1 MTLEILL
8 PTGRG
13 AGSPAGSAT
22 GGGLESRRAIGGGGA
37 SAAGRLESE
46 RAGGGGPGE
55 GRRDGVGGGASAAG
69 RLETYRLV
77 GTPVAR
83 GNYAPAT
90 RRLAFAAAH
99 VVADPLG
106 DNSPGAPAVV
116 DWEHTLEFRRHLW
129 SLGLSVAE
137 AMDTAQR
144 GMGLDWA
151 ATQELI
157 RRSAAEAP
165 DGRIAVGVG
174 TDQLTA
180 AGRPTGGAH
189 ALDAVIA
196 AYEEQLGLA
205 EEVGAQPILMASRA
219 LCAAA
224 ESPDDY
230 RKVYDRLVGQSTRP
244 VILHW
249 LGSMFDP
256 ALDGY
261 WGSDSLDT
269 AADVVVDLIADN
281 VTKVDG
287 IKVSL
292 LDASREVALRNRLP
306 EGVRLYTGDDF
317 NYPELIRGDDDR
329 HSDALLGIFAAIAPA
344 AAAALKALDDG
355 DLDTYDRVFAPTV
368 PLARQIFSAP
378 TYYYK
383 TGIAFLAWLNGHQP
397 GFSMVGGLQTGR
409 SLPHLA
415 DTFRL
420 ADQAGVLTNPE
431 LAVQRFGQL
440 LRVGGVDA

>member
-1 MTLEILL
+1 MSLSLRL
-8 PTGRG
+8 PLN
-13 AGSPAGSAT
+13 
-22 GGGLESRRAIGGGGA
+22 GGLE
-37 SAAGRLESE
+37 
-46 RAGGGGPGE
+46 
-55 GRRDGVGGGASAAG
+55 
-69 RLETYRLV
+69 TYQLT
-77 GTPVAR
+77 GTPVAAS
-83 GNYAPAT
+83 NYEPAT
-90 RRLAFAAAH
+90 SRLAFAAAH
-99 VVADPLG
+99 VVSDPLA
-106 DNSPGAPAVV
+106 DNSPGAPAVI
-116 DWEHTLEFRRHLW
+116 DWDHTLGFRRHLW

-144 GMGLDWA
+144 GMGLDWP

-157 RRSAAEAP
+157 RRSAREAP
-165 DGRIAVGVG
+165 AHSVATEATPGKRIAVGVG
-174 TDQLTA
+174 TDQLS
-180 AGRPTGGAH
+180 AGVHP
-189 ALDAVIA
+189 LDAVIG
-196 AYEEQLGLA
+196 AYEEQLALA
-205 EEVGAQPILMASRA
+205 EDVGAQPILMASRA

-224 ESPDDY
+224 NSPDDY
-230 RKVYDRLVGQSTRP
+230 RKVYDRLLSQSSRP

-269 AADVVVDLIADN
+269 AADVVVDLINENTAH
-281 VTKVDG
+281 VDG

-292 LDASREVALRNRLP
+292 LDASKEIALRKRLP
-306 EGVRLYTGDDF
+306 EGIRLYTGDDF
-317 NYPELIRGDDDR
+317 NYPELIRGDGE
-329 HSDALLGIFAAIAPA
+329 HYSDALLGIFAAIAPA

-355 DLDTYDRVFAPTV
+355 ELAKYEEIFAPTV

-397 GFSMVGGLQTGR
+397 GFGMVGGLQTGR

-420 ADQAGVLTNPE
+420 ADAAGVLTSPE
-431 LAVQRFGQL
+431 LAVDRFKKL
-440 LRVGGVDA
+440 LAVGGIDA

>member
-1 MTLEILL
+1 MELAL
-8 PTGRG
+8 P
-13 AGSPAGSAT
+13 SAD
-22 GGGLESRRAIGGGGA
+22 GLSR
-37 SAAGRLESE
+37 
-46 RAGGGGPGE
+46 
-55 GRRDGVGGGASAAG
+55 
-69 RLETYRLV
+69 YRLV
-77 GTPVAR
+77 GEPVAQ
-83 GNYAPAT
+83 GTYTPA
-90 RRLAFAAAH
+90 RSRVAYAAAH

-106 DNSPGAPAVV
+106 DNSPGAPAVI

-144 GMGLDWA
+144 GMGLDWK

-174 TDQLTA
+174 TDQLPP
-180 AGRPTGGAH
+180 GPH
-189 ALDAVIA
+189 SLEAVA
-196 AYEEQLGLA
+196 KAYEEQLAVA
-205 EEVGAQPILMASRA
+205 EGVSAQPILMASRA
-219 LCAAA
+219 LCTAAGG
-224 ESPDDY
+224 PDDY
-230 RKVYDRLVGQSTRP
+230 RKVYDRLLRQSARP

-249 LGSMFDP
+249 LGDMFDP
-256 ALDGY
+256 ALAGY
-261 WGSDSLDT
+261 WGSASVDS
-269 AADVVVDLIADN
+269 AADTVVELIKDN
-281 VTKVDG
+281 VSKVDG

-292 LDASREVALRNRLP
+292 LDAAKEVALRNRLP

-317 NYPELIRGDDDR
+317 NYPELIRGDGNH

-355 DLDTYDRVFAPTV
+355 DLDTYEKVFAPTV

-397 GFSMVGGLQTGR
+397 GFTMVGGLQTGR

-431 LAVQRFGQL
+431 LAVDRFRRL
-440 LRVGGVDA
+440 LTVSGIDA

>member
-1 MTLEILL
+1 MSLSLRL
-8 PTGRG
+8 PLD
-13 AGSPAGSAT
+13 GS
-22 GGGLESRRAIGGGGA
+22 
-37 SAAGRLESE
+37 
-46 RAGGGGPGE
+46 
-55 GRRDGVGGGASAAG
+55 
-69 RLETYRLV
+69 LETYTLT
-77 GTPVAR
+77 GTPVAH
-83 GNYAPAT
+83 GTYEPA
-90 RRLAFAAAH
+90 RSRLAFAAAH

-106 DNSPGAPAVV
+106 DNSPGAPAVI
-116 DWEHTLEFRRHLW
+116 DWEHTLGFRHHLW

-144 GMGLDWA
+144 GMGLDWE
-151 ATQELI
+151 ATQQLI

-165 DGRIAVGVG
+165 LRASGADGAGAGAARGAGGAEKLIAVGVG
-174 TDQLTA
+174 TDQLP
-180 AGRPTGGAH
+180 AGVHP
-189 ALDAVIA
+189 LEVVIG
-196 AYEEQLGLA
+196 AYEEQLALA

-224 ESPDDY
+224 TSPDDY
-230 RKVYDRLVGQSTRP
+230 RKVYDRLLGQSSRP

-256 ALDGY
+256 ALEGY
-261 WGSDSLDT
+261 WGSDDLDR
-269 AADVVVDLIADN
+269 AADVVVELINEN
-281 VTKVDG
+281 VGKVDG
-287 IKVSL
+287 IKMSL
-292 LDASREVALRNRLP
+292 LDASKEVALRKRLP

-317 NYPELIRGDDDR
+317 NYPELIQGDGEY

-344 AAAALKALDDG
+344 AAAALKALDEG
-355 DLDTYDRVFAPTV
+355 DLTAYEQIFAPTV

-397 GFSMVGGLQTGR
+397 GFTMVGGLQTGR

-420 ADQAGVLTNPE
+420 ADAAGVLTDPD
-431 LAVQRFGQL
+431 LAVTRFRQL
-440 LRVGGVDA
+440 LSTGGIDA

>member
-1 MTLEILL
+1 MSLELNL
-8 PTGRG
+8 PTL
-13 AGSPAGSAT
+13 S
-22 GGGLESRRAIGGGGA
+22 GGLSKYQLVSTAP
-37 SAAGRLESE
+37 S
-46 RAGGGGPGE
+46 
-55 GRRDGVGGGASAAG
+55 V
-69 RLETYRLV
+69 ETYE
-77 GTPVAR
+77 PAR
-83 GNYAPAT
+83 E
-90 RRLAFAAAH
+90 RLAFAAAH

-106 DNSPGAPAVV
+106 DNAPGAPAVV
-116 DWEHTLEFRRHLW
+116 DWEHTLAFRRHLW

-174 TDQLTA
+174 TDQLGPGVHT
-180 AGRPTGGAH
+180 
-189 ALDAVIA
+189 LDAVIA
-196 AYEEQLGLA
+196 AYEEQLALA

-224 ESPDDY
+224 AGSPDDY
-230 RKVYDRLVGQSTRP
+230 RKVYDRLLGQSSRP

-256 ALDGY
+256 ALEGY

-269 AADVVVDLIADN
+269 AADIVVDLISDN
-281 VTKVDG
+281 ASAVDG

-292 LDASREVALRNRLP
+292 LDASKEVALRKRIP
-306 EGVRLYTGDDF
+306 VRLYTGDDF
-317 NYPELIRGDDDR
+317 NYPELIKGDGEL

-344 AAAALKALDDG
+344 AAAALKALDEG
-355 DLDTYDRVFAPTV
+355 DLATYNALFAPTV
-368 PLARQIFSAP
+368 PLSRQIFAAP
-378 TYYYK
+378 TPYYK

-397 GFSMVGGLQTGR
+397 GFGMVGGLQTGR

-415 DTFRL
+415 ETFRL
-420 ADQAGVLTNPE
+420 ADQAGVLTKPE
-431 LAVQRFGQL
+431 LAVHRFRQL
-440 LRVGGVDA
+440 LVVGGVDA

>member
-1 MTLEILL
+1 
-8 PTGRG
+8 
-13 AGSPAGSAT
+13 
-22 GGGLESRRAIGGGGA
+22 
-37 SAAGRLESE
+37 
-46 RAGGGGPGE
+46 
-55 GRRDGVGGGASAAG
+55 
-69 RLETYRLV
+69 
-77 GTPVAR
+77 
-83 GNYAPAT
+83 
-90 RRLAFAAAH
+90 
-99 VVADPLG
+99 
-106 DNSPGAPAVV
+106 
-116 DWEHTLEFRRHLW
+116 
-129 SLGLSVAE
+129 
-137 AMDTAQR
+137 MDTAQR
-144 GMGLDWA
+144 GMGLDWP

-165 DGRIAVGVG
+165 TRGDGAEKRIAVGVG
-174 TDQLTA
+174 TDQLQ
-180 AGRPTGGAH
+180 AGVHP
-189 ALDAVIA
+189 LDAVIA

-224 ESPDDY
+224 GGPDDY
-230 RKVYDRLVGQSTRP
+230 RKVYDRLLSQSSRP

-261 WGSDSLDT
+261 WGSESLDT
-269 AADVVVDLIADN
+269 AADVVVDLINENIAH
-281 VTKVDG
+281 VDG

-292 LDASREVALRNRLP
+292 LDASKEVALRKRLP

-317 NYPELIRGDDDR
+317 NYPELIKGDDQH

-355 DLDTYDRVFAPTV
+355 DLTQYDEIFAPTV

-397 GFSMVGGLQTGR
+397 GFGMIGGLQTGR

-420 ADQAGVLTNPE
+420 ADAAGVLTSPDE
-431 LAVQRFGQL
+431 AVDRFRKL
-440 LRVGGVDA
+440 LQTGGIDA

>member
-1 MTLEILL
+1 MSLSLRL
-8 PTGRG
+8 PLD
-13 AGSPAGSAT
+13 
-22 GGGLESRRAIGGGGA
+22 GGLQ
-37 SAAGRLESE
+37 
-46 RAGGGGPGE
+46 
-55 GRRDGVGGGASAAG
+55 
-69 RLETYRLV
+69 TYTLT
-77 GTPVAR
+77 GTPVAQ
-83 GNYAPAT
+83 GTYSPA
-90 RRLAFAAAH
+90 RSRLAFAAAH

-106 DNSPGAPAVV
+106 DNSPGAPAAI
-116 DWEHTLEFRRHLW
+116 DWEHTLGFRRHLW

-144 GMGLDWA
+144 GMGLDWP

-165 DGRIAVGVG
+165 LRCSVAGNAATAAEREGGVSAAGPEKQIAVGVG
-174 TDQLTA
+174 TDQLA
-180 AGRPTGGAH
+180 AGVHP
-189 ALDAVIA
+189 LDAVIA
-196 AYEEQLGLA
+196 AYEEQLALA

-224 ESPDDY
+224 SSPDDY
-230 RKVYDRLVGQSTRP
+230 RKVYDRLLSQSSRP

-261 WGSDSLDT
+261 WGGDSLDG
-269 AADVVVDLIADN
+269 AADVVVDLINENLAH
-281 VTKVDG
+281 VDG

-292 LDASREVALRNRLP
+292 LDASQEIALRKRLP
-306 EGVRLYTGDDF
+306 DGVRLYTGDDF
-317 NYPELIRGDDDR
+317 NYPELIQGDGDR

-344 AAAALKALDDG
+344 AAAALKALDEG
-355 DLDTYDRVFAPTV
+355 DLTAYEEAFAPTV

-397 GFSMVGGLQTGR
+397 GFGMVGGLQTGR
-409 SLPHLA
+409 SLSHLA

-420 ADQAGVLTNPE
+420 ADAAGVLTSPE
-431 LAVQRFGQL
+431 LAVDRFRKL
-440 LRVGGVDA
+440 LIVGGVDA

>member
-1 MTLEILL
+1 MTLSLRL
-8 PTGRG
+8 PDG
-13 AGSPAGSAT
+13 AG
-22 GGGLESRRAIGGGGA
+22 
-37 SAAGRLESE
+37 GRQ
-46 RAGGGGPGE
+46 
-55 GRRDGVGGGASAAG
+55 
-69 RLETYRLV
+69 TYLLV
-77 GTPVAR
+77 GQPIAH

-90 RRLAFAAAH
+90 SRMAFAAAH
-99 VVADPLG
+99 VVPDPLA
-106 DNSPGAPAVV
+106 DNSPGAPAVI

-165 DGRIAVGVG
+165 TRADDATKRIAVGVG
-174 TDQLTA
+174 TDQLA
-180 AGRPTGGAH
+180 AGMHP
-189 ALDAVIA
+189 LDAVIA
-196 AYEEQLGLA
+196 AYEEQLAVA
-205 EEVGAQPILMASRA
+205 EEAGAQPILMASRA

-224 ESPDDY
+224 GSPDDY
-230 RKVYDRLVGQSTRP
+230 RKVYDRLLSQSSRP

-256 ALDGY
+256 ALEGY

-269 AADVVVDLIADN
+269 AADMVVELINENAAH
-281 VTKVDG
+281 VDG

-292 LDASREVALRNRLP
+292 LDASKEVALRNRLP

-317 NYPELIRGDDDR
+317 NYPSLIRGDGER
-329 HSDALLGIFAAIAPA
+329 YSDALLGIFAAIAPA
-344 AAAALKALDDG
+344 AAAALKALDEG
-355 DLDTYDRVFAPTV
+355 DLTQYDEIFAPTV

-397 GFSMVGGLQTGR
+397 GFGMVGGLQTGR

-420 ADQAGVLTNPE
+420 ADAAGVLTNPE
-431 LAVQRFGQL
+431 LAVDRFRKL
-440 LRVGGVDA
+440 LVVGGVDA

>member
-1 MTLEILL
+1 MTLSLRL
-8 PTGRG
+8 PDG
-13 AGSPAGSAT
+13 AG
-22 GGGLESRRAIGGGGA
+22 GLQ
-37 SAAGRLESE
+37 
-46 RAGGGGPGE
+46 
-55 GRRDGVGGGASAAG
+55 
-69 RLETYRLV
+69 TYQLV
-77 GTPVAR
+77 GQPIAH
-83 GNYAPAT
+83 GNYTPAT
-90 RRLAFAAAH
+90 SRLAFAAAH
-99 VVADPLG
+99 VMSDPVA
-106 DNSPGAPAVV
+106 DNSPGAPAVI

-144 GMGLDWA
+144 GMGLDWP

-165 DGRIAVGVG
+165 TRADDGTKRIAVGVG
-174 TDQLTA
+174 TDQLA
-180 AGRPTGGAH
+180 AGAH
-189 ALDAVIA
+189 PLDAVIA
-196 AYEEQLGLA
+196 AYEEQLAVA

-224 ESPDDY
+224 GSPDDY
-230 RKVYDRLVGQSTRP
+230 RKVYDRLLSQSSRP

-269 AADVVVDLIADN
+269 AADVVVELINENAAH
-281 VTKVDG
+281 VDG

-292 LDASREVALRNRLP
+292 LDASKEVALRNRLP

-317 NYPELIRGDDDR
+317 NYPSLIRGDGER
-329 HSDALLGIFAAIAPA
+329 YSDALLGIFAAIAPA

-355 DLDTYDRVFAPTV
+355 DLTQYDEIFAPTV

-397 GFSMVGGLQTGR
+397 GFGMVGGLQTGR

-420 ADQAGVLTNPE
+420 ADAAGVLTNPE
-431 LAVQRFGQL
+431 LAVDRFRKL
-440 LRVGGVDA
+440 LVVGGVDA

>member
-1 MTLEILL
+1 VTLELKL
-8 PTGRG
+8 PVGG
-13 AGSPAGSAT
+13 EGESPAG
-22 GGGLESRRAIGGGGA
+22 LA
-37 SAAGRLESE
+37 S
-46 RAGGGGPGE
+46 
-55 GRRDGVGGGASAAG
+55 
-69 RLETYRLV
+69 YRLI
-77 GTPVAR
+77 GEPVAQ
-83 GNYAPAT
+83 GTYKPAT
-90 RRLAFAAAH
+90 SRLAFAAAH

-106 DNSPGAPAVV
+106 DNSPGQPAVV
-116 DWEHTLEFRRHLW
+116 DWEHTLGFRRHLW

-174 TDQLTA
+174 TDQLAPGNHSLET
-180 AGRPTGGAH
+180 
-189 ALDAVIA
+189 VIS
-196 AYEEQLGLA
+196 AYEEQLAVA
-205 EEVGAQPILMASRA
+205 EDVGAQPILMASRA

-224 ESPDDY
+224 SSPDDY
-230 RKVYDRLVGQSTRP
+230 RKVYDRLLNQSTRP

-261 WGSDSLDT
+261 WGSDSLDI

-281 VTKVDG
+281 IAKVDG

-292 LDASREVALRNRLP
+292 LEASREVALRNRLA
-306 EGVRLYTGDDF
+306 EGARLYTGDDF
-317 NYPELIRGDDDR
+317 NYPELIRGDSDR
-329 HSDALLGIFAAIAPA
+329 YSDALLGIFAAIAPA

-355 DLDTYDRVFAPTV
+355 DLQRYDDVFAPTV
-368 PLARQIFSAP
+368 PLSRQIFSAP

-431 LAVQRFGQL
+431 LAVSRFRQL
-440 LRVGGVDA
+440 LLVGGVDA

>member
-1 MTLEILL
+1 MSLSLRL
-8 PTGRG
+8 PLN
-13 AGSPAGSAT
+13 GS
-22 GGGLESRRAIGGGGA
+22 
-37 SAAGRLESE
+37 
-46 RAGGGGPGE
+46 
-55 GRRDGVGGGASAAG
+55 
-69 RLETYRLV
+69 LETYQLT
-77 GTPVAR
+77 GTPVAH
-83 GNYAPAT
+83 GTYKPAT
-90 RRLAFAAAH
+90 SRLAFAAAH
-99 VVADPLG
+99 VVSDPLA
-106 DNSPGAPAVV
+106 DNSPGAPAVI
-116 DWEHTLEFRRHLW
+116 DWDHTLGFRRHLW

-144 GMGLDWA
+144 GMGLDWP

-174 TDQLTA
+174 TDQLA
-180 AGRPTGGAH
+180 AGVHP
-189 ALDAVIA
+189 LDAVTA
-196 AYEEQLGLA
+196 AYEEQLALA

-224 ESPDDY
+224 GSPDDY
-230 RKVYDRLVGQSTRP
+230 RKVYDRLLGQSSRP
-244 VILHW
+244 VVLHW
-249 LGSMFDP
+249 LGAMFDP

-269 AADVVVDLIADN
+269 AADVVVELIN
-281 VTKVDG
+281 ENIGKVDG

-292 LDASREVALRNRLP
+292 LDADKEVALRKRLP
-306 EGVRLYTGDDF
+306 QGVRLYTGDDF
-317 NYPELIRGDDDR
+317 NYPELIRGDDE
-329 HSDALLGIFAAIAPA
+329 HYSDALLGIFAAIAPA

-355 DLDTYDRVFAPTV
+355 DLTKYEEIFAPTV

-397 GFSMVGGLQTGR
+397 GFGMVGGLQTGR

-420 ADQAGVLTNPE
+420 ADAAGVLTSPE
-431 LAVQRFGQL
+431 LAVDRFRKL
-440 LRVGGVDA
+440 LIVGGVDA

>member
-1 MTLEILL
+1 MELVL
-8 PTGRG
+8 P
-13 AGSPAGSAT
+13 SAD
-22 GGGLESRRAIGGGGA
+22 GL
-37 SAAGRLESE
+37 
-46 RAGGGGPGE
+46 
-55 GRRDGVGGGASAAG
+55 
-69 RLETYRLV
+69 TNYRLV
-77 GTPVAR
+77 GEPVAQ
-83 GNYAPAT
+83 GTYAPA
-90 RRLAFAAAH
+90 RSRVAYAAAH

-144 GMGLDWA
+144 GMGLDWK

-174 TDQLTA
+174 TDQLA
-180 AGRPTGGAH
+180 SGKH
-189 ALDAVIA
+189 SLDVVAE
-196 AYEEQLGLA
+196 AYEEQLAVA
-205 EEVGAQPILMASRA
+205 EDVGAQPILMASRA

-224 ESPDDY
+224 SGPDDY
-230 RKVYDRLVGQSTRP
+230 RTVYDRLLAQSARP

-249 LGSMFDP
+249 LGDMFDP
-256 ALDGY
+256 ALAGY
-261 WGSDSLDT
+261 WGSASADS
-269 AADVVVDLIADN
+269 AADTVVELIKAN
-281 VTKVDG
+281 LGKVDG

-292 LDASREVALRNRLP
+292 LDATKEVALRNRLP

-317 NYPELIRGDDDR
+317 NYPELIRGDGDH

-355 DLDTYDRVFAPTV
+355 DLATYEKVFAPTV

-397 GFSMVGGLQTGR
+397 GFTMVGGLQTGR

-431 LAVQRFGQL
+431 LAVDRFRRL
-440 LRVGGVDA
+440 LNVSGIDA